1 MIFWEA
7 HILTLIKNTKEGPKS
22 RDGDSVRISQ
32 YNNIFEKGSAPN
44 WSEEVLVIKKVQNT
58 VLWTEFISDLNDEEI
73 LQTFYERGLQKK

>member
-1 MIFWEA
+1 MIYTTNHIVAQVKRSLLIFWEA

-58 VLWTEFISDLNDEEI
+58 VLWT
-73 LQTFYERGLQKK
+73 